1 MIVESFCYDCAHLI
15 IPCIKYMYIVNR
27 FHSYAWCVLN
37 CTLIMCM
44 ILEFLSVIKLCAFIV
59 YRINY
64 AWSSTSV
71 NEIAVHLC
79 TGVVRV
85 AFQGELCVVTI

>member
-1 MIVESFCYDCAHLI
+1 MIVESFVLIVRLI
-15 IPCIKYMYIVNR
+15 IPCISSTCIVNR

-44 ILEFLSVIKLCAFIV
+44 ILEFLPVIKLCAFIV

-71 NEIAVHLC
+71 NEVAVHLC

-85 AFQGELCVVTI
+85 AFQGELCAVNI